1 MNIFETISV
10 LHRSIRLTDVQWAHI
25 RGRHPEM
32 ESQQDKLKEALE
44 NPDFVVHSVRDDT
57 YHYVRKYTETPVSE
71 KHVLLVVKH
80 LNGDGFVITA
90 FFVSRI
96 RKEGKVV
103 VYGKEAYDQL

>member
-1 MNIFETISV
+1 MNIFETTSV
-10 LHRSIRLTDVQWAHI
+10 LNRTIRLTDVQWNHI
-25 RGRHPEM
+25 RERHPEM
-32 ESQQDKLKEALE
+32 EDQQDKLRETLE

-57 YHYVRKYTETPVSE
+57 YHYVRKYAETPVSE
-71 KHVLLVVKH
+71 KHALVVVKH
-80 LNGDGFVITA
+80 LDRDGFVITA